1 LIFKRFLIDKIQ
13 DKNKVFQRQ
22 ISNELKVKVKV
33 KWNQNNVNTI
43 SYNQRRKKFDIFLE
57 TKIIW
62 AFMPTKRIWDGFS
75 ETLCKY
81 FSTYNYPQGL
91 CSYPILTKKR

>member
-1 LIFKRFLIDKIQ
+1 
-13 DKNKVFQRQ
+13 
-22 ISNELKVKVKV
+22 
-33 KWNQNNVNTI
+33 
-43 SYNQRRKKFDIFLE
+43 LE

-62 AFMPTKRIWDGFS
+62 AFMPAKRIWDGFS
-75 ETLCKY
+75 ETLCKW